1 MADTGGRQG
10 GMNEPDQPEE
20 WNGERRRELRQ
31 AVEERRRRQTLAA
44 TVFAGA
50 ALAAVASGVL
60 LRVPEEGWMPAA
72 GIVALAA
79 VVFRLVNWK
88 CPACGER
95 LPTRRAPDACP
106 GCGLPLA

>member
-1 MADTGGRQG
+1 
-10 GMNEPDQPEE
+10 
-20 WNGERRRELRQ
+20 
-31 AVEERRRRQTLAA
+31 
-44 TVFAGA
+44 
-50 ALAAVASGVL
+50 VL
-60 LRVPEEGWMPAA
+60 LRVPEEWWMPAA